1 VTSLRTVVLACVL
14 GGCGPDRFAIDL
26 AATHQTWE
34 GSGASLPAWDG
45 NMRELVR
52 SEPWQQLYIADMGM
66 TVLRVD
72 LMPTVLDPRGRH
84 SDLAVRFG
92 DDLEQNVALFDYRRS
107 PRAAIYGELAADLEF
122 DLAANTPDRLRV
134 LASVWT
140 PPHWLKSDATLP
152 NGGADSAGGK
162 LRMDADNLE
171 QYARYMVAAVVAWER
186 RFGVEIHA
194 LSIQNEPRFEQ
205 KYSSLVLT
213 PDEYATA
220 LAAVVTEFEK
230 QGRKTSFFGPE
241 DVGYGK
247 EGDRWMIDQ
256 QLSYVKAVMAHPIA
270 GPAFDAFAVH
280 GYGGD
285 GIDSDGH
292 AAPENW
298 AYYWS
303 QIESYGLPSWQT
315 ETGGGSP
322 QWDGRGTFSEDSK
335 GGPLMLANVL
345 FEAMTFGN
353 VSLWCNWFFTNLQ
366 LDPYALLGAD
376 LNTDNPKY
384 AVAKHFFRFIRP
396 GAVRTTVTPP
406 DHDGTRVV
414 AWHHASADQLTI
426 VLLNL
431 RSRVAKVEIDV
442 AGGAGARVL
451 QRYET
456 TKDAYFVQRDATSSA
471 GGHLVIELPPASI
484 TTLSEVP

>member
-1 VTSLRTVVLACVL
+1 VRTAALLAAL
-14 GGCGPDRFAIDL
+14 GTLVACGPDKFAIDL
-26 AATHQTWE
+26 AATKQTWE
-34 GSGASLPAWDG
+34 GAGASLPAWDG

-52 SEPWQQLYIADMGM
+52 SDPWQQLYIADMGM
-66 TVLRVD
+66 TALRID
-72 LMPTVLDPRGRH
+72 LMPTPLDPRGRH
-84 SDLAVRFG
+84 SDLLVHFG
-92 DDLEQNVALFDYRRS
+92 EDLEANVAMFDYRRS
-107 PRAAIYGELAADLEF
+107 PRAAIYGELAADLEH
-122 DLAANTPDRLRV
+122 DLAANTPDSLRV
-134 LASVWT
+134 LASIWS
-140 PPHWLKSDATLP
+140 PPHWLKDGATLP

-162 LRMDADNLE
+162 LRMDPGNLQ
-171 QYARYMVAAVVAWER
+171 QYARYVAAAVVAWER
-186 RFGVEIHA
+186 RFGVEIDA
-194 LSIQNEPRFEQ
+194 LSIQNEPRFAQ
-205 KYSSLVLT
+205 QYSSMVFT

-220 LAAVVTEFEK
+220 LAAVAVELDRL
-230 QGRKTSFFGPE
+230 GLKTKLFGPE

-256 QLSYVKAVMAHPIA
+256 QLSYVKAVMAHPVA
-270 GPAFDAFAVH
+270 GPALDAIGVH

-285 GIDSDGH
+285 GIDSEGH

-303 QIESYGLPSWQT
+303 QIEGYGLPSWQT

-366 LDPYALLGAD
+366 LDPHSLLGAD
-376 LNTDNPKY
+376 LDTDNPKY
-384 AVAKHFFRFIRP
+384 AVAKHFFRYIRP
-396 GAVRTTVTPP
+396 GAVRVAVTPA

-414 AWHHASADQLTI
+414 AWHHAAADQLTI

-431 RSRVAKVEIDV
+431 RSRAAKVEIDV
-442 AGGAGARVL
+442 AGGAGDRVL

-456 TKDAYFVQRDATSSA
+456 TREQNFVQRDATSSA
-471 GGHLVIELPPASI
+471 GGHLAIELPPASI
-484 TTLSEVP
+484 TTLSEIP